1 MVEKRTEVE
10 LTVDK
15 EGFPE
20 LVEELKKVFDLDK
33 KPNYIDLFVETRL
46 VGDQDVIILTL
57 SIDY

>member
-33 KPNYIDLFVETRL
+33 KPNFIDLCAETRL
-46 VGDQDVIILTL
+46 VGDQNVIIMTL

>member
-33 KPNYIDLFVETRL
+33 KPNYIDLFTETRL
-46 VGDQDVIILTL
+46 VGDQNVIIMTL